1 MKKLLSFA
9 AALFVLLSCF
19 APATAEAGKI
29 SVVTTIFPIYDWV
42 REIVGAND
50 HVDIS
55 ILLDS
60 GVDLHSYQP
69 TVQDIVKV
77 ASSDVFAY
85 VGGESDEWVNGALA
99 GAVNPEMQVVNLV
112 EAMGEDIK
120 MEEIVEGMEHN
131 HDHDHDDHDHDE
143 DDHGHDEDDHDHDE
157 DHDHGHDEDDHD
169 HGEDHDHDHD
179 DHDGDEQEHAAEP
192 FADSE
197 VEDRPLSDFAGD
209 WQSAYPYLLNGSLD
223 EAIEHSAQ
231 DGSMTAEEYHA
242 YYEQGLKAD
251 AERLVISED
260 GVFTFYVN
268 GEPHQSEYEYRNFL
282 IYWNVYGSKG
292 VRYQYEAKNPEN
304 GVPKYVQISDHL
316 IHPAKAEH
324 LHVYVTDVSFEHLV
338 EDTTNWPYYFPAS
351 LTDEEV
357 IAHFGGGHSHDDD
370 DEDDHDHGHDEDEH
384 DNEHEHDHEHEEEAD
399 EHVWLSLRNA
409 QKLVA
414 ALTDALCKADPADAE
429 TFRANA
435 AAYIGKLAALDAQYT
450 ETVNSAAF
458 KAFLFGDRFPFR
470 YLADDYGLDYFA
482 AFSGCSAE
490 SEASFATV
498 VFLAGRMDELGLPA
512 VLTIE
517 NPRTRL
523 AQTIV
528 ENTQAKNQKIL
539 SLDSMQGTTA
549 ADIAAGAT
557 YLGIMENNLAVL
569 RDALN

>member
-50 HVDIS
+50 HVDVS

-69 TVQDIVKV
+69 TVQDILKV
-77 ASSDVFAY
+77 STADVFAF
-85 VGGESDEWVNGALA
+85 VGGESDEWVEGALA
-99 GAVNPEMQVVNLV
+99 EAANKDMKVVNLV

-120 MEEIVEGMEHN
+120 MEEIVEGMEHE
-131 HDHDHDDHDHDE
+131 HDHDHAHEGEDHDDHEDHDKDEDDHEDHDHDE
-143 DDHGHDEDDHDHDE
+143 HD
-157 DHDHGHDEDDHD
+157 
-169 HGEDHDHDHD
+169 
-179 DHDGDEQEHAAEP
+179 
-192 FADSE
+192 
-197 VEDRPLSDFAGD
+197 
-209 WQSAYPYLLNGSLD
+209 
-223 EAIEHSAQ
+223 
-231 DGSMTAEEYHA
+231 
-242 YYEQGLKAD
+242 
-251 AERLVISED
+251 
-260 GVFTFYVN
+260 
-268 GEPHQSEYEYRNFL
+268 
-282 IYWNVYGSKG
+282 
-292 VRYQYEAKNPEN
+292 
-304 GVPKYVQISDHL
+304 
-316 IHPAKAEH
+316 
-324 LHVYVTDVSFEHLV
+324 
-338 EDTTNWPYYFPAS
+338 
-351 LTDEEV
+351 
-357 IAHFGGGHSHDDD
+357 
-370 DEDDHDHGHDEDEH
+370 
-384 DNEHEHDHEHEEEAD
+384 HDHEHEEEAD

-429 TFRANA
+429 AFRANA
-435 AAYIGKLAALDAQYT
+435 AAYIEKLAALDAQYS
-450 ETVNSAAF
+450 ETVNTAAF
-458 KAFLFGDRFPFR
+458 KTFLFGDRFPFR

-490 SEASFATV
+490 SEASFATI
-498 VFLAGRMDELGLPA
+498 VFLAGKVDELGLPT

-517 NPRTRL
+517 NPRTRI

-528 ENTQAKNQKIL
+528 ESTQAKNQKIL

-557 YLGIMENNLAVL
+557 YLGIMESNLAVL

>member
-50 HVDIS
+50 HVDVS

-69 TVQDIVKV
+69 TVQDILKV
-77 ASSDVFAY
+77 STADVFAF
-85 VGGESDEWVNGALA
+85 VGGESDEWVEGALA
-99 GAVNPEMQVVNLV
+99 EAVNPEMKVVNLV

-120 MEEIVEGMEHN
+120 MEEIVEGMEHE
-131 HDHDHDDHDHDE
+131 HDHDHDGHD
-143 DDHGHDEDDHDHDE
+143 HDEDDHDHDE
-157 DHDHGHDEDDHD
+157 DGHD
-169 HGEDHDHDHD
+169 
-179 DHDGDEQEHAAEP
+179 
-192 FADSE
+192 
-197 VEDRPLSDFAGD
+197 
-209 WQSAYPYLLNGSLD
+209 
-223 EAIEHSAQ
+223 
-231 DGSMTAEEYHA
+231 
-242 YYEQGLKAD
+242 
-251 AERLVISED
+251 
-260 GVFTFYVN
+260 
-268 GEPHQSEYEYRNFL
+268 
-282 IYWNVYGSKG
+282 
-292 VRYQYEAKNPEN
+292 
-304 GVPKYVQISDHL
+304 
-316 IHPAKAEH
+316 
-324 LHVYVTDVSFEHLV
+324 
-338 EDTTNWPYYFPAS
+338 
-351 LTDEEV
+351 
-357 IAHFGGGHSHDDD
+357 
-370 DEDDHDHGHDEDEH
+370 HDEDEH
-384 DNEHEHDHEHEEEAD
+384 DHDEDGHDHDKDEHDHDHDEDEDEHDHEHEHEHEHEEEAD

-429 TFRANA
+429 AFRANA
-435 AAYIGKLAALDAQYT
+435 AAYIDKLAALDAQYS
-450 ETVNSAAF
+450 EAVNSAAF
-458 KAFLFGDRFPFR
+458 RTILFGDRFPFR

-490 SEASFATV
+490 SEASFATI
-498 VFLAGRMDELGLPA
+498 VFLAGKVDELGLPT

-517 NPRTRL
+517 NPRTRI

-528 ENTQAKNQKIL
+528 ESTQAKNQKIL

-557 YLGIMENNLAVL
+557 YLGIMESNLAVL